1 VTEHEIEG
9 TEALSS
15 AEAGSDDGLVADEQQ
30 LAGVQQIADTA
41 VAGALAELDTL
52 PDRDVAEHPE
62 VFERIHQQLHSALS
76 AIDDT

>member
-1 VTEHEIEG
+1 MTEHEIEG
-9 TEALSS
+9 TEDRSS
-15 AEAGSDDGLVADEQQ
+15 AEAGSADGLVADEQQ
-30 LAGVQQIADTA
+30 RAGVKEIADTA

-62 VFERIHQQLHSALS
+62 VFDRIHQQLHSALS